1 MTEATQH
8 IVFSDYGAEILRAA
22 LAVAGRDERVIALP
36 DDLRF
41 GPIAPGDVG
50 QRCSWCEAQFGAE
63 GWQDVAAQTQ
73 EFWQAALGPGHN
85 HVVWMSRRSVQDYTG
100 FLEWLWRL
108 GDAPCAVIDLTE
120 VKVVHRDDAGRLSR
134 PHFAVCLALLSGA
147 QIIDGKLFDRAQPLA
162 AEARRRERALWQK
175 LREENAPLRVIA
187 PDRTLISAPLSYFDA
202 ELMANADAG
211 WRKVARVVGQTMGAY
226 WDATIVNH
234 HDAFLAARIRALV
247 AEGRLQ
253 SQGDLMRM
261 RYSEV
266 RLPPS

>member
-175 LREENAPLRVIA
+175 LREENAPLRVIRA
-187 PDRTLISAPLSYFDA
+187 RPDADLRTALLFRCR
-202 ELMANADAG
+202 ADG
-211 WRKVARVVGQTMGAY
+211 ECRCRVAQGC
-226 WDATIVNH
+226 
-234 HDAFLAARIRALV
+234 ARRRPDD
-247 AEGRLQ
+247 GRLLGRHHRQ
-253 SQGDLMRM
+253 SPRCFPCCAHPRARCRRPASIARRSDAHA
-261 RYSEV
+261 V
-266 RLPPS
+266 